1 MALLML
7 STTQPCPACTLIQT
21 RALCGAY
28 NLRCVRCCARLVMS
42 ARPNRKAQ
50 EGMLACIT
58 RRPENPAQAEIL
70 QAIKEADG
78 AAPPPPAAKVSRGLV

>member
-1 MALLML
+1 VQA
-7 STTQPCPACTLIQT
+7 

-50 EGMLACIT
+50 EAMLLCIT
-58 RRPENPAQAEIL
+58 RRPENPQQSDIL
-70 QAIKEADG
+70 KAIKDHASQHQD
-78 AAPPPPAAKVSRGLV
+78 

>member
-1 MALLML
+1 MALLTE
-7 STTQPCPACTLIQT
+7 STPQPCHACALVQT

-50 EGMLACIT
+50 EAMLLCIT
-58 RRPENPAQAEIL
+58 RRKENPQQSDIL
-70 QAIKEADG
+70 KAIKDHADQD
-78 AAPPPPAAKVSRGLV
+78 

>member
-1 MALLML
+1 MALLTQ
-7 STTQPCPACTLIQT
+7 SNTQPCAACSIVKA

-50 EGMLACIT
+50 EAMLACIT
-58 RRPENPAQAEIL
+58 RRPENPNQTDIMK
-70 QAIKEADG
+70 AIKDYAN
-78 AAPPPPAAKVSRGLV
+78 